1 MERDAWT
8 PEAGNEF
15 GDAYY
20 GVVEGVQL
28 VNYDDGGC
36 GRAIERA
43 IVSCEGRG
51 VRAAAMLGSGRR
63 GGVERR
69 ERGEREVRDERG
81 RRVKGARGRGGERER
96 EGSSS
101 TKLRR
106 TRRVSQDGREG

>member
-43 IVSCEGRG
+43 IVRCEGRG
-51 VRAAAMLGSGRR
+51 
-63 GGVERR
+63 E
-69 ERGEREVRDERG
+69 
-81 RRVKGARGRGGERER
+81 
-96 EGSSS
+96 
-101 TKLRR
+101 
-106 TRRVSQDGREG
+106 